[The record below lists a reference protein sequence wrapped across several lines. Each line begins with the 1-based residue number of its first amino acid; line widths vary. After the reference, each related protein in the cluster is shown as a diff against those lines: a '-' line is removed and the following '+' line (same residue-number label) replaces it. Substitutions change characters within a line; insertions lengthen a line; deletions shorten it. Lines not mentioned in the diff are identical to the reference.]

1 MEGDKVEV
9 EEKGQIQDLHRSYQT
24 AGGGVN

>member
-9 EEKGQIQDLHRSYQT
+9 KEKGQIQDLHRSYQT
-24 AGGGVN
+24 ADGGDN